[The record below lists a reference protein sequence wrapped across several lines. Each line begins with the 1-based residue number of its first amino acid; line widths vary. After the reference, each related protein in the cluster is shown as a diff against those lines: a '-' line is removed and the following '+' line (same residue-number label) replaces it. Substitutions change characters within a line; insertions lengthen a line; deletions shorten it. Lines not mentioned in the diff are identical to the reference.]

1 MRRLN
6 FYLYLVGLKCILH
19 IIRIIFTILKK
30 YLPKALLTL
39 PPLGLVLLNNARYE
53 ANALARLSIKAL
65 IFVRDEYVALEV
77 STLARRLS
85 TSFTRAS
92 TSAREF

>member
-1 MRRLN
+1 MEELRIKPCQLSTKLKLKLN
-6 FYLYLVGLKCILH
+6 LSLAILP
-19 IIRIIFTILKK
+19 K

-39 PPLGLVLLNNARYE
+39 PPLELVLLNTARYE

-92 TSAREF
+92 TSAREL